1 MKGIN
6 WVCTSGE
13 VQEKKGILSYSAH
26 QTDSTNPA
34 LGFVH
39 GVIKSNS
46 YFSAGKISFSL
57 KLDGDKSHFQLVLGA
72 GVNPVY
78 IGINEGLYAYSI
90 KAYDQVKNQYLPV
103 MELGMKNTLPIGEW
117 INIEVEVVG
126 SMVVLRVSEVEVIK
140 AIVNVYRAPITFAFW
155 GSDTAHVK
163 SFSTQLVEPKVFVV
177 MQFTD
182 EFNELFR
189 DVILPVCDD
198 FDLEVIRADDIYNNG
213 LIIQDIINSIN
224 ESAIIIA
231 DITPDN
237 PNVYYEVGFA
247 HASKK
252 PVVLLCD
259 SKRDKLPFDLSG
271 FRTIFYRNTIAGKSE
286 VEGQLRKHLEA
297 LMPHNKSLK

>member
-13 VQEKKGILSYSAH
+13 VQANKGVLSYSAH
-26 QTDSTNPA
+26 QTDPNNPA

-39 GVIKSNS
+39 GITKSNS
-46 YFSAGKISFSL
+46 YFSAGKIGFSL
-57 KLDGDKSHFQLVLGA
+57 KLDGDKSHCQLVLGV

-78 IGINEGLYAYSI
+78 IGINEGLYAYSV
-90 KAYDQVKNQYLPV
+90 KAWDQVKNQYLPI
-103 MELGMKNTLPIGEW
+103 MELGMKSTLTIGEW
-117 INIEVEVVG
+117 INVEVEVVG
-126 SMVVLRVSEVEVIK
+126 STIVVRVAGVEVIK

-155 GSDTAHVK
+155 GSDSAQVK
-163 SFSTQLVEPKVFVV
+163 NISTKPIEPKVFVV

-182 EFNELFR
+182 EFNELFQ
-189 DVILPVCDD
+189 DVILPVCSD
-198 FDLEVIRADDIYNNG
+198 FELEVIRADDIYNNG

-247 HASKK
+247 HASNK
-252 PVVLLCD
+252 PVKILCD
-259 SKRDKLPFDLSG
+259 GKRDPDAQLNLGG
-271 FRTIFYRNTIAGKSE
+271 FQNNLIIET
-286 VEGQLRKHLEA
+286 L
-297 LMPHNKSLK
+297 LMANQRLKIN